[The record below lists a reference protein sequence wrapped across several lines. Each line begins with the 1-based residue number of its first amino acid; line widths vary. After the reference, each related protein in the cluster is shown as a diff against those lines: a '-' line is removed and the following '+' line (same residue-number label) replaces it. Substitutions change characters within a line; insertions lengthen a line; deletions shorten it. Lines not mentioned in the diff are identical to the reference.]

1 VGIHPTTQ
9 TFSKTER
16 KNIMRKYYITR
27 KSAVTTVSLKVVNST
42 TFEVSDDS
50 IVLDGAFS
58 GFSEALKVVNKV
70 WEKTDVKPIA
80 VTGLS
85 CKIKT
90 LAMTAQ
96 QWFDAAEVVDEKEVT
111 AEEAASFGKRAK
123 KSDSD
128 AQ

>member
-1 VGIHPTTQ
+1 
-9 TFSKTER
+9 
-16 KNIMRKYYITR
+16 MRKYYITR
-27 KSAVTTVSLKVVNST
+27 KSAVTTVSLKVVNSI
-42 TFEVSDDS
+42 TFEVLDDS

-58 GFSEALKVVNKV
+58 DPAEAMKVVNKV

-85 CKIKT
+85 CTIKT

-123 KSDSD
+123 KSDAD

>member
-1 VGIHPTTQ
+1 
-9 TFSKTER
+9 
-16 KNIMRKYYITR
+16 MRKYFIAR
-27 KSAVTTVSLKVVNST
+27 KSAVTTVSLKTVNST
-42 TFEVSDDS
+42 TFEVSDSS

-58 GFSEALKVVNKV
+58 DPAEALKAVNKV
-70 WEKTDVKPIA
+70 WNNSELKPIA

-85 CKIKT
+85 CTIKT

-96 QWFDAAEVVDEKEVT
+96 QWFGHAEVVTEKEVS

-123 KSDSD
+123 KSDAD

>member
-1 VGIHPTTQ
+1 
-9 TFSKTER
+9 
-16 KNIMRKYYITR
+16 MRKYFITR
-27 KSAVTTVSLKVVNST
+27 KSAVTTVSLKVVNSI

-50 IVLDGAFS
+50 IVLDNAFS
-58 GFSEALKVVNKV
+58 DPTEALNAVNKV

-85 CKIKT
+85 CTIKT

-96 QWFDAAEVVDEKEVT
+96 QWFGAAEVIDEKEVT
-111 AEEAASFGKRAK
+111 AEEAAQFGKRAK
-123 KSDSD
+123 KSGAD

>member
-1 VGIHPTTQ
+1 
-9 TFSKTER
+9 
-16 KNIMRKYYITR
+16 MRKYYITR

-58 GFSEALKVVNKV
+58 DSAEAMKAVNYV
-70 WEKTDVKPIA
+70 WEKADVKPIA

-85 CKIKT
+85 CTI
-90 LAMTAQ
+90 MTAK
-96 QWFDAAEVVDEKEVT
+96 QWFDAAEVVDEKKVT
-111 AEEAASFGKRAK
+111 AEEAASFGKRVK
-123 KSDSD
+123 KSDAD

>member
-1 VGIHPTTQ
+1 
-9 TFSKTER
+9 
-16 KNIMRKYYITR
+16 MRKYYITR
-27 KSAVTTVSLKVVNST
+27 KSAVTTVSLKVVNSV

-58 GFSEALKVVNKV
+58 DPAEIMKVVNKV

-85 CKIKT
+85 CTIKT

-96 QWFDAAEVVDEKEVT
+96 QWFENAECIEEVEVS
-111 AEEAASFGKRAK
+111 AEEAAQFGKRAK
-123 KSDSD
+123 RSEASDN
-128 AQ
+128 QY

>member
-1 VGIHPTTQ
+1 
-9 TFSKTER
+9 
-16 KNIMRKYYITR
+16 MRKFFITR

-42 TFEVSDDS
+42 TFEVSDSS

-58 GFSEALKVVNKV
+58 DPAEALKVVNKV
-70 WEKTDVKPIA
+70 WENPELKPIA

-85 CKIKT
+85 CTIKT

-96 QWFDAAEVVDEKEVT
+96 QWFDNAEVVDEKEVT
-111 AEEAASFGKRAK
+111 AEEAASFGKRSK
-123 KSDSD
+123 KSDAD

>member
-1 VGIHPTTQ
+1 
-9 TFSKTER
+9 
-16 KNIMRKYYITR
+16 MRKYYITR
-27 KSAVTTVSLKVVNST
+27 KSAVTNVSLKVVNST

-58 GFSEALKVVNKV
+58 DPVEAMKVVNKV
-70 WEKTDVKPIA
+70 WVNTDRVLENGDVKPIA

-85 CKIKT
+85 CTIKT

-123 KSDSD
+123 KSDADAD

>member
-1 VGIHPTTQ
+1 
-9 TFSKTER
+9 
-16 KNIMRKYYITR
+16 MRKYYITR

-42 TFEVSDDS
+42 TFEVSDSS

-58 GFSEALKVVNKV
+58 DFAEALKAVNKV
-70 WEKTDVKPIA
+70 WVSSDIKAIA

-85 CKIKT
+85 CTIKT

-96 QWFDAAEVVDEKEVT
+96 QWFDGAEVVDEKEVS
-111 AEEAASFGKRAK
+111 AEEASSFGKRAK
-123 KSDSD
+123 KSYAD

>member
-1 VGIHPTTQ
+1 
-9 TFSKTER
+9 
-16 KNIMRKYYITR
+16 MRKFYITR

-58 GFSEALKVVNKV
+58 DPIEALKVVNKV
-70 WEKTDVKPIA
+70 WEKTNSFVKPIA

-85 CKIKT
+85 CTIKT

-96 QWFDAAEVVDEKEVT
+96 QWFAAAEVVDEKEVT

-123 KSDSD
+123 KYDAD

>member
-1 VGIHPTTQ
+1 
-9 TFSKTER
+9 
-16 KNIMRKYYITR
+16 MRKFFITR

-42 TFEVSDDS
+42 TFEVSDSS

-58 GFSEALKVVNKV
+58 DTAEALKVVNKV
-70 WEKTDVKPIA
+70 WENPELKPIA

-85 CKIKT
+85 CTIKT

-96 QWFDAAEVVDEKEVT
+96 QWFDNAEVVDEKEVT
-111 AEEAASFGKRAK
+111 AEEAASFGKRSK
-123 KSDSD
+123 KSDAD

>member
-1 VGIHPTTQ
+1 
-9 TFSKTER
+9 
-16 KNIMRKYYITR
+16 MRKYFITR

-58 GFSEALKVVNKV
+58 NPAEALMVVNKV

-80 VTGLS
+80 VTALS
-85 CKIKT
+85 CTIKT

-96 QWFDAAEVVDEKEVT
+96 QWFDKAEVVDEQEVA
-111 AEEAASFGKRAK
+111 AEEAAKFGKRFK
-123 KSDSD
+123 KSD